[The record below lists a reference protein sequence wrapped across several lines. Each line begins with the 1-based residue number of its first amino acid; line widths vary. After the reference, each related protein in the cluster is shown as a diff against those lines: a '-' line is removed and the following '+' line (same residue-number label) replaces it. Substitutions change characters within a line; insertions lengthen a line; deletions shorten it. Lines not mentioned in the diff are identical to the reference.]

1 MHNRIRRAH
10 IQYLS
15 WRSTVRWGDSWLGR
29 ATEKEKPS
37 YTVGVFL
44 MLLTKIHWWDT
55 HLTIPRIASS
65 LGITFQLQ
73 WCFISMEVVQGGESS
88 ATHPCLNAYVT
99 QNEWLLADIKVD
111 ETNWLQTVCF
121 KSNSRRPSFVILT
134 SANAISREKIN
145 YPCLSIQLTEVI
157 KPTLQTVQGTLTSFN
172 GQDLC
177 RHNDSTQEAIPC
189 TAGIHILRG

>member
-1 MHNRIRRAH
+1 MRR
-10 IQYLS
+10 
-15 WRSTVRWGDSWLGR
+15 RSP
-29 ATEKEKPS
+29 AI
-37 YTVGVFL
+37 YTIGVFL

-55 HLTIPRIASS
+55 ILKFPGIASS

-88 ATHPCLNAYVT
+88 ATRPCLNAYVT

-121 KSNSRRPSFVILT
+121 KSNSRRPSFAILT
-134 SANAISREKIN
+134 SANAISTEKIN

-172 GQDLC
+172 GQACVD
-177 RHNDSTQEAIPC
+177 TMTP
-189 TAGIHILRG
+189 LRKPYHVLQAYTYWGANNQH